1 MNKAISELLSKSTS
15 EGSLIGVNCLVFKDG
30 KELYSGSFGF
40 ADRENKIPM
49 SRDSIF
55 RLFSLS
61 KPVTSAAAMI
71 LIDRGILS
79 PDDPVSKFF
88 PEYADLR
95 YSAGRDESGSEIIL
109 PCPDELKISHLLT
122 MTSGLPYA
130 NNFCESVCASAR
142 LFDAVIRGNDGQGAE
157 VTTEEFT
164 RRAAEIP
171 LMFRPGEH
179 WDYGISADILGGVIE
194 KASGVKYSRFLK
206 ENIFEPLGMKDT
218 GFFIP
223 AEKLSRFTALYKYE
237 NDKLIRDHENY
248 LGLTDY
254 TAPPSFESG
263 GAGLVSTIADYAK
276 FANMLC
282 NRGKFGDVQLISSET
297 FNYMTAPKLG
307 AVQQS
312 DLWERLSG
320 YNYACLMRIMTDEAS
335 AEIKTSNGE
344 FGWDGWT
351 GTYFCANPE
360 NGIVCLCFT
369 QIAGAGTT
377 WQAQEIDKIVY
388 DELVR

>member
-49 SRDSIF
+49 SRDSIY

-61 KPVTSAAAMI
+61 KPVTSAATMI

-206 ENIFEPLGMKDT
+206 ENIFEPLGMNDT

-248 LGLTDY
+248 LGLYRSPVIRVRRCWT
-254 TAPPSFESG
+254 G
-263 GAGLVSTIADYAK
+263 
-276 FANMLC
+276 
-282 NRGKFGDVQLISSET
+282 
-297 FNYMTAPKLG
+297 FNYRRLCEICKYALQSRKIRRCSAYKFRNIQLHDCSEARRCS
-307 AVQQS
+307 AVRPVGTPQRIQLRLPYEDHDGRILCRNQ
-312 DLWERLSG
+312 DLER
-320 YNYACLMRIMTDEAS
+320 
-335 AEIKTSNGE
+335 
-344 FGWDGWT
+344 
-351 GTYFCANPE
+351 
-360 NGIVCLCFT
+360 
-369 QIAGAGTT
+369 
-377 WQAQEIDKIVY
+377 
-388 DELVR
+388 

>member
-49 SRDSIF
+49 SRDSIY

-109 PCPDELKISHLLT
+109 PCPEELKISHLLT

-130 NNFCESVCASAR
+130 NNFCESVCASSR
-142 LFDAVIRGNDGQGAE
+142 LFDAVIRGNDGQGTE

-206 ENIFEPLGMKDT
+206 ENIFEPLGMNDT

-237 NDKLIRDHENY
+237 NDKLVRDHENY

-263 GAGLVSTIADYAK
+263 GAGLVSTIAD
-276 FANMLC
+276 LS
-282 NRGKFGDVQLISSET
+282 LIH
-297 FNYMTAPKLG
+297 
-307 AVQQS
+307 
-312 DLWERLSG
+312 
-320 YNYACLMRIMTDEAS
+320 I
-335 AEIKTSNGE
+335 
-344 FGWDGWT
+344 
-351 GTYFCANPE
+351 
-360 NGIVCLCFT
+360 
-369 QIAGAGTT
+369 
-377 WQAQEIDKIVY
+377 
-388 DELVR
+388 

>member
-109 PCPDELKISHLLT
+109 PCPEELKISHLLT

-142 LFDAVIRGNDGQGAE
+142 LFDAVIRGNDGQGTE

-171 LMFRPGEH
+171 LMFRP
-179 WDYGISADILGGVIE
+179 
-194 KASGVKYSRFLK
+194 
-206 ENIFEPLGMKDT
+206 
-218 GFFIP
+218 
-223 AEKLSRFTALYKYE
+223 
-237 NDKLIRDHENY
+237 
-248 LGLTDY
+248 
-254 TAPPSFESG
+254 
-263 GAGLVSTIADYAK
+263 
-276 FANMLC
+276 
-282 NRGKFGDVQLISSET
+282 
-297 FNYMTAPKLG
+297 
-307 AVQQS
+307 
-312 DLWERLSG
+312 
-320 YNYACLMRIMTDEAS
+320 
-335 AEIKTSNGE
+335 
-344 FGWDGWT
+344 
-351 GTYFCANPE
+351 
-360 NGIVCLCFT
+360 
-369 QIAGAGTT
+369 
-377 WQAQEIDKIVY
+377 
-388 DELVR
+388 